1 MKRAIFMITVLGLLS
16 LRCTPCLSMEYYF
29 NEAAEFYELSPVLLS
44 AIAKTESNYNFHA
57 INRNGNGTYDI
68 CHMQINSSWEKV
80 LKDNWPYVAKSPYYC
95 TMFGAWVLRMCIE
108 RYGYGWN
115 AVACYNTGSSPEDAP
130 NQELKD
136 LGMSYIVKVKK
147 ALASVD
153 KNRP

>member
-1 MKRAIFMITVLGLLS
+1 MKRPIFMITVMGVLLLICS
-16 LRCTPCLSMEYYF
+16 PCISMEYYF

-80 LKDNWPYVAKSPYYC
+80 LKDNWPYVAQSPYYC
-95 TMFGAWVLRMCIE
+95 TMFGAWVLRMCVE
-108 RYGYGWN
+108 RYGYDWN
-115 AVACYNTGSSPEDAP
+115 AVACYNIGSSPEDAP
-130 NQELKD
+130 SQELKNI
-136 LGMSYIVKVKK
+136 GASYIGKVKK
-147 ALASVD
+147 ALIDID